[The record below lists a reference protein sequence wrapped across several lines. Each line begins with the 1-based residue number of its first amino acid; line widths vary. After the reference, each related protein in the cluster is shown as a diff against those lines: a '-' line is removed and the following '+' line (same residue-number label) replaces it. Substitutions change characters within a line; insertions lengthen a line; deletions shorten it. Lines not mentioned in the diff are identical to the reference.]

1 MDLTLPKET
10 ALRWS
15 VFHNILS
22 CVSDHYFEAKSWF
35 SQSSPNK
42 MSEPAILLGST
53 IDHPILIDDD
63 DHLQQEPERDGSE
76 ADTIRIDTPEYEQ
89 WSNDNCSAA
98 QPNESLV
105 ESTPTFLKYDCTGVS
120 QTPAPLAEEESEKME
135 DFKQGMLMITCSI
148 SGNSLTKTILLR
160 LSRKF
165 SFWIDSGCPLC
176 LICSIQTSFIQP
188 VHQ

>member
-1 MDLTLPKET
+1 
-10 ALRWS
+10 
-15 VFHNILS
+15 
-22 CVSDHYFEAKSWF
+22 
-35 SQSSPNK
+35 

-98 QPNESLV
+98 QPNESHI
-105 ESTPTFLKYDCTGVS
+105 ESTPKYDCTGVS
-120 QTPAPLAEEESEKME
+120 QTPNPLAEEESEKME

-165 SFWIDSGCPLC
+165 SFWTDSGCPLC
-176 LICSIQTSFIQP
+176 PICSIQTSFIQP